1 MQQENQVKPVFTKK
15 QIEVPVHKSITVTVS
30 CKANLAILNQR
41 IPMAFTRDS
50 DCLTEWIAISESVA
64 LVKSGPAHKIS
75 VFSCQ
80 LNFK

>member
-1 MQQENQVKPVFTKK
+1 M
-15 QIEVPVHKSITVTVS
+15 
-30 CKANLAILNQR
+30 LNER
-41 IPMAFTRDS
+41 IPMAFAGDP

-64 LVKSGPAHKIS
+64 LVKSGPANKIS